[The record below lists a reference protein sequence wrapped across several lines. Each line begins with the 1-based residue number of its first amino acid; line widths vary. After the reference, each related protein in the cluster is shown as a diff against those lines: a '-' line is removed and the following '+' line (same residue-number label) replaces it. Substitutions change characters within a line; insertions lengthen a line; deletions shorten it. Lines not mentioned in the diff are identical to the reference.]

1 MLKRGVKKVH
11 HPTEGADMGDDNKFS
26 YFFLGLGLG
35 IAVGVLFAP
44 GSGEETRELIRS
56 KTKEGADYVK
66 RRTEDLREAA
76 EDAID
81 RGRDSIRKQRDT
93 LTSAVEAGKQA
104 YRDAMNNPTAD

>member
-1 MLKRGVKKVH
+1 M
-11 HPTEGADMGDDNKFS
+11 ADDNKFS

-44 GSGEETRELIRS
+44 GSGEETRDLIRS

-81 RGRDSIRKQRDT
+81 RGKEGIRKQKDT
-93 LTSAVEAGKQA
+93 LTAAVEAGKQA
-104 YRDAMNNPTAD
+104 YRDAMNNPTPD